1 MQVWGLN
8 GELQSSFG
16 TLPGFTNK
24 PFDPEMLHTDGPI
37 FRDTRGENGLHLRVL
52 SIPLQQRGH
61 TIGVSANGCQP
72 GGGRYGRR
80 NLTDI
85 LTIIWIVAVL
95 FSAIVVWFTL
105 GQTLKPLEAIT
116 ETVEQINRADDLSR
130 RIPYQGPEDDEIG
143 SLVGSFNQ
151 TLERLEALFTSQQ
164 RLLADVSHELRTPL
178 TVIKGNVDLMRRMK
192 SLDEESLTSIDQEA
206 GRLTRLVG
214 GLLLLAQA
222 ESGKL
227 ALSMKRVELDL
238 LLTEVFQEMSILA
251 GNKVHL
257 RLNEI
262 DQAYV
267 NGDRDRLK
275 QVFINL
281 VANAIQYTPQGGD
294 VFLSLEKIGNRRASS
309 VGTPARASLPKIC
322 LTSSS
327 ASIAPKSH
335 ARAER
340 PQALAW
346 VSPLRTGLWNVTGEG
361 SKSTHK
367 KERDNLCDLV
377 APLHNNKQMTL
388 ELGNSQSLRGL
399 AAKTGSIFLIPLSQ
413 RGAGCRAIARV
424 FIDRRAIEN
433 ITLGFRRPGPFACA
447 RSHQSRR
454 CNQPWPDVH
463 CHRRFAASG
472 KDSSSRA
479 RHWFRDYRDFRQN
492 GNGTASPGTTPW
504 RRSERSRADRHRIRS
519 A

>member
-1 MQVWGLN
+1 MGGILLVISAAVIMVVAALLFNKTDNTLDDAYDIVLRKIEVNQLGKIETNLKSGDISSNVYMQFWGLD

-16 TLPGFTNK
+16 TPEGFSNK

-37 FRDTRGENGLHLRVL
+37 FRDVTNDNLHLRVL
-52 SIPLQQRGH
+52 SVPLQQRGH
-61 TIGVSANGCQP
+61 TIGVLQMASSLEVVDTA
-72 GGGRYGRR
+72 RK

-85 LTIIWIVAVL
+85 LSIIWVVAVL
-95 FSAIVVWFTL
+95 FSGIVVWFTL

-143 SLVGSFNQ
+143 NLVSSFNQ

-178 TVIKGNVDLMRRMK
+178 TVIKGNADLMRRMK

-227 ALSMKRVELDL
+227 ALNMKRVELDL
-238 LLTEVFQEMSILA
+238 LITEVFQEMSILA

-281 VANAIQYTPQGGD
+281 VANAIQYTPPGGE
-294 VFLSLEKIGNRRASS
+294 VFLSLQTVGGQARVICRDTGPGIPAEDLPHIFERFYRAEKSRTRRETT
-309 VGTPARASLPKIC
+309 GFGLG
-322 LTSSS
+322 L
-327 ASIAPKSH
+327 SIANWIV
-335 ARAER
+335 ER
-340 PQALAW
+340 HGG
-346 VSPLRTGLWNVTGEG
+346 RI
-361 SKSTHK
+361 
-367 KERDNLCDLV
+367 
-377 APLHNNKQMTL
+377 
-388 ELGNSQSLRGL
+388 ELNSQ
-399 AAKTGSIFLIPLSQ
+399 
-413 RGAGCRAIARV
+413 
-424 FIDRRAIEN
+424 E
-433 ITLGFRRPGPFACA
+433 
-447 RSHQSRR
+447 
-454 CNQPWPDVH
+454 
-463 CHRRFAASG
+463 G
-472 KDSSSRA
+472 K
-479 RHWFRDYRDFRQN
+479 
-492 GNGTASPGTTPW
+492 GTTFAIWLPLAEPTKQP
-504 RRSERSRADRHRIRS
+504 SQESQQKT
-519 A
+519 